1 MGSGQRL
8 PGGVGAC
15 PRPLEEK
22 ASEIV
27 LMACFKRKGGLSRS
41 DISSE
46 TMRDQNLY

>member
-1 MGSGQRL
+1 MGLGQHL

-27 LMACFKRKGGLSRS
+27 PITCFIRRGCLSRS

-46 TMRDQNLY
+46 TMRDQNL